1 MSDRKACVRCSRQI
15 DACARI
21 CPFCNWEQSELPP
34 PPKPR
39 PAVKAVAHEP
49 PWHRPWENR
58 ALTAAALGALL
69 VIAFVVGSLMHGFAP
84 AMKTPRSPA
93 APTPVEVNPSPPKNI
108 TLVPVTGSEATAPVI
123 EAPITSVPASSTAQE
138 ANDTTALPSEQYAA
152 AAARVRAQRQA
163 QQQQPKVTDP
173 RALTGAPYQEAP
185 APSAPA
191 PPPSAQ
197 PVRTTAFPEYK
208 PLPRMTFDRQMTARL
223 TVTVD
228 PDGRVTDIEV
238 NQPVPQMPKI
248 IAAVQNWRF
257 RPATENGMPV
267 TARVAVD
274 IIFHG
279 NG

>member
-1 MSDRKACVRCSRQI
+1 
-15 DACARI
+15 
-21 CPFCNWEQSELPP
+21 
-34 PPKPR
+34 
-39 PAVKAVAHEP
+39 
-49 PWHRPWENR
+49 
-58 ALTAAALGALL
+58 
-69 VIAFVVGSLMHGFAP
+69 
-84 AMKTPRSPA
+84 
-93 APTPVEVNPSPPKNI
+93 PVEVNPSPPKNI

-279 NG
+279 NGEGGLRRLRSRHRCRGARLSLLRCRSAQRHQGRRHESDPAGGVSSAQGLGCGRSAGIRAATTGTGDRRRRAARASDPGRRASDHRAT